1 VGETDGGGGSV
12 TVTETSKRTIE
23 IEGHGLET
31 RDINRRIKQALAD
44 GYRDITVLNPGAKH
58 NLAVGILQP
67 CRITFEGSCGYFAA
81 GLVDGPVVH
90 VKGRVG
96 WSVAEN
102 MMDGEVVVEG
112 TAGSCAGAALR
123 GGTLVVKGSVGAR
136 TGINQKGGDIVVGG
150 DAGFITGFMMQK
162 GRIVVCGDAGRAT
175 GDSMYDGEIF
185 VGGKIASLG
194 IDAVFAE
201 LDEVDRLWLDETF
214 ERYGL
219 EQPPQWRK
227 IAAGRKLY
235 NYDKLEPLE
244 RKIAL

>member
-1 VGETDGGGGSV
+1 MA
-12 TVTETSKRTIE
+12 VTELRREKAIQ
-23 IEGHGLET
+23 IDAHGLPF
-31 RDINRRIKQALAD
+31 RDVNRQIKQALAD
-44 GYRDITVLNPGAKH
+44 GIRDITVLNPGAKH
-58 NLAVGILQP
+58 NLGVGILQP
-67 CRITFEGSCGYFAA
+67 CRLTFEGSCGYFAV
-81 GLVDGPVVH
+81 GLADGPTVH
-90 VKGRVG
+90 IKGRVG
-96 WSVAEN
+96 WALAEN

-112 TAGSCAGAALR
+112 SAGSCAGAALR
-123 GGTLVVKGSVGAR
+123 GGTMVVKGNVGAR

-162 GRIVVCGDAGRAT
+162 GRIVVCGDVGRAT

-194 IDAVFAE
+194 TDAIFAE

-219 EQPPQWRK
+219 AQPAEWRK
-227 IAAGRKLY
+227 IVAGRKLY
-235 NYDKLEPLE
+235 NYDKLEPFE